1 MYTPSTGCNKKG
13 IFPLRKLHA
22 YNRVKSKKGEI
33 NKQISGKKRE
43 ERERERERDGE
54 KRFETP
60 YQTIQYI
67 SRPSLMSD
75 NGINPNNCTFFNR
88 RHLVQKLMYYN
99 TVDTVPI
106 SFTISR
112 A

>member
-43 ERERERERDGE
+43 EREREREMVRKGL
-54 KRFETP
+54 KRRIKP
-60 YQTIQYI
+60 
-67 SRPSLMSD
+67 
-75 NGINPNNCTFFNR
+75 FNIFQDP
-88 RHLVQKLMYYN
+88 H
-99 TVDTVPI
+99 
-106 SFTISR
+106 
-112 A
+112 

>member
-43 ERERERERDGE
+43 IEREGESERDGE
-54 KRFETP
+54 KRSETP

-67 SRPSLMSD
+67 SRSS
-75 NGINPNNCTFFNR
+75 
-88 RHLVQKLMYYN
+88 
-99 TVDTVPI
+99 
-106 SFTISR
+106 
-112 A
+112 

>member
-43 ERERERERDGE
+43 RERERKREGE
-54 KRFETP
+54 
-60 YQTIQYI
+60 
-67 SRPSLMSD
+67 
-75 NGINPNNCTFFNR
+75 G
-88 RHLVQKLMYYN
+88 
-99 TVDTVPI
+99 
-106 SFTISR
+106 
-112 A
+112 

>member
-43 ERERERERDGE
+43 EREREREARKGL
-54 KRFETP
+54 KHRIKP
-60 YQTIQYI
+60 
-67 SRPSLMSD
+67 
-75 NGINPNNCTFFNR
+75 FNIFQDP
-88 RHLVQKLMYYN
+88 H
-99 TVDTVPI
+99 
-106 SFTISR
+106 
-112 A
+112 

>member
-43 ERERERERDGE
+43 EREREKERDR
-54 KRFETP
+54 KCLKLRIKP
-60 YQTIQYI
+60 
-67 SRPSLMSD
+67 
-75 NGINPNNCTFFNR
+75 FNIFQDP
-88 RHLVQKLMYYN
+88 H
-99 TVDTVPI
+99 
-106 SFTISR
+106 
-112 A
+112 

>member
-43 ERERERERDGE
+43 RERERERDRERARKGL
-54 KRFETP
+54 KHRIKP
-60 YQTIQYI
+60 
-67 SRPSLMSD
+67 
-75 NGINPNNCTFFNR
+75 FNIF
-88 RHLVQKLMYYN
+88 Q
-99 TVDTVPI
+99 VPH
-106 SFTISR
+106 
-112 A
+112 

>member
-33 NKQISGKKRE
+33 NKQISGKKGE
-43 ERERERERDGE
+43 EREREGE
-54 KRFETP
+54 KMFKTS

-75 NGINPNNCTFFNR
+75 DSINPNNCTFFIT
-88 RHLVQKLMYYN
+88 RHLVQN
-99 TVDTVPI
+99 
-106 SFTISR
+106 
-112 A
+112 

>member
-43 ERERERERDGE
+43 ERERESE
-54 KRFETP
+54 KRFETA

-75 NGINPNNCTFFNR
+75 DGINPNNCTFFNR
-88 RHLVQKLMYYN
+88 RHLVKKWIYYN
-99 TVDTVPI
+99 TVHAVSILLTI
-106 SFTISR
+106 FT

>member
-43 ERERERERDGE
+43 ERKRERARKGL
-54 KRFETP
+54 KHRIKP
-60 YQTIQYI
+60 
-67 SRPSLMSD
+67 
-75 NGINPNNCTFFNR
+75 FNIFQDP
-88 RHLVQKLMYYN
+88 H
-99 TVDTVPI
+99 
-106 SFTISR
+106 
-112 A
+112 

>member
-43 ERERERERDGE
+43 REREREREMARKGL
-54 KRFETP
+54 KHHIKP
-60 YQTIQYI
+60 
-67 SRPSLMSD
+67 
-75 NGINPNNCTFFNR
+75 FNIFQDP
-88 RHLVQKLMYYN
+88 H
-99 TVDTVPI
+99 
-106 SFTISR
+106 
-112 A
+112 

>member
-43 ERERERERDGE
+43 REREREREMARKGL
-54 KRFETP
+54 KRRIKP
-60 YQTIQYI
+60 
-67 SRPSLMSD
+67 
-75 NGINPNNCTFFNR
+75 FNIFQDP
-88 RHLVQKLMYYN
+88 H
-99 TVDTVPI
+99 
-106 SFTISR
+106 
-112 A
+112 